1 MRPFGDRRTS
11 SDLLGYSEMRLH
23 SSRQAAAVRLR
34 SAYDC
39 GRRAATAS
47 FFVALSFVTLDGA
60 RAQDAAT
67 ANAITLPDVTV
78 QQAPVRNAEAKPA
91 EKPKAKARSKAV
103 ANKPSKPLEA
113 APVVSASANA
123 SPSTDLAAGRDAA
136 PAAGNPGATS
146 SAVVAVPGASN
157 AGAQTATAIDM
168 KRFAETPVFSVAD
181 ILRESPG
188 VSIKQGNGPRD
199 LGISIRG
206 SNARNGFGIRNIVI
220 LEDGF
225 PVTQPDGLSRSDLI
239 DPHAYTGIDVWRGPS
254 SALFGNYATG
264 GALNFRTRPG
274 GEINGVEYG
283 VDVGSFNYLNNYVSA
298 GTKTGNFEGSVFI
311 SDVRGDG
318 YYGYSTF
325 DTQTINMLLTYR
337 PTTKDKITVK
347 AIDNELDTELPF
359 RMSLNQFKQNPFQK
373 GCKTAV
379 GAATGCATNN
389 FSATGSGTKV
399 PQTAEEAGAGRDD
412 RRTIGGIRWEHAF
425 DAATT
430 GQVQIVVDD
439 RNINQPTGTTSAT
452 GDYLSYN
459 ISTGISHRSA
469 FAGLP
474 TLAYLGAFW
483 NYLPVDGLTYNVA
496 PGGNAKLGL
505 LQSET
510 TGSTMNVGARARQ
523 EVQLTNTVAVVGGAT
538 VERTSLD
545 GSQRSFT
552 YNAAGDTVSIKN
564 VATDRDITNVAPEL
578 GFVYTPSRDW
588 QFHARVG
595 TGYGTPQFT
604 NLFVTPQGQPGNNT
618 DLKSQTNVGYDIG
631 ADWTPVRGVMLSLT
645 GFYEFFENELVSQ
658 SPGAGLPNFTFNA
671 PASEHRG
678 IEAAVDIALG
688 AGFRLTGAYIYNN
701 QIYTDYTEQL
711 PNNVIPP
718 VPKFLSF
725 DRAGNKIPGVSPNEL
740 TARLSYDAQDG
751 TYKGWGAYAE
761 YQWHD
766 GFYMEN
772 ANLLEAPGYDT
783 VDLNVHYA
791 TEFSSGPVRS
801 LLAYFEIRN
810 LLDETYI
817 ASANNITDTVGAT
830 PASLANA
837 SGSIYSGAPRT
848 YYAGMKVRF

>member
-1 MRPFGDRRTS
+1 
-11 SDLLGYSEMRLH
+11 MRLH
-23 SSRQAAAVRLR
+23 SSRHATVFRLR
-34 SAYDC
+34 RAYSC
-39 GRRAATAS
+39 GRRAASAS
-47 FFVALSFVTLDGA
+47 FIAALSLAALDSA

-67 ANAITLPDVTV
+67 ENAITLPDVTV
-78 QQAPVRNAEAKPA
+78 QQAPIQNAQSKPA
-91 EKPKAKARSKAV
+91 EKPNEKAKAKSKTV
-103 ANKPSKPLEA
+103 ANMPSKPPEA
-113 APVVSASANA
+113 VPAVSASANA
-123 SPSTDLAAGRDAA
+123 STSTGLVAGRDAS
-136 PAAGNPGATS
+136 PAAGNPGAPS
-146 SAVVAVPGASN
+146 SAVAAVPGASN

-188 VSIKQGNGPRD
+188 VSMKQGNGPRD

-239 DPHAYTGIDVWRGPS
+239 DPHAYSGIDVWRGPS

-337 PTTKDKITVK
+337 PTTSDTITVK

-373 GCKTAV
+373 GCKPN
-379 GAATGCATNN
+379 ATSAGCATNP
-389 FSATGSGTKV
+389 FSATGNTSGPIAMQCCKQ
-399 PQTAEEAGAGRDD
+399 PKKPAPTAM
-412 RRTIGGIRWEHAF
+412 
-425 DAATT
+425 T
-430 GQVQIVVDD
+430 GE
-439 RNINQPTGTTSAT
+439 
-452 GDYLSYN
+452 
-459 ISTGISHRSA
+459 RSA
-469 FAGLP
+469 ASAGSTPSMRQRRGRCRSSSMTATSINRPAGPAPSAITFLQRQHRHHEPSSFAGLP

-483 NYLPVDGLTYNVA
+483 NYLPVDGLSYNVA

-510 TGSTMNVGARARQ
+510 TGSTMNFGARARQ
-523 EVQLTNTVAVVGGAT
+523 EVRLTNTVAVVGGAT
-538 VERTSLD
+538 VERTELD

-552 YNAAGDTVSIKN
+552 YDTAGVTLTDRTVS
-564 VATDRDITNVAPEL
+564 ADRSITNVAPEL
-578 GFVYTPSRDW
+578 GVVYTPNRAW

-618 DLKSQTNVGYDIG
+618 DLQSQTNVGYDVG

-658 SPGAGLPNFTFNA
+658 SPGPGLPNFTFNA

-678 IEAAVDIALG
+678 IEAAADIALG
-688 AGFRLTGAYIYNN
+688 GGARFTAAYIFND
-701 QIYTDYTEQL
+701 QIYTDYQEL
-711 PNNVIPP
+711 
-718 VPKFLSF
+718 LS
-725 DRAGNKIPGVSPNEL
+725 
-740 TARLSYDAQDG
+740 
-751 TYKGWGAYAE
+751 
-761 YQWHD
+761 
-766 GFYMEN
+766 
-772 ANLLEAPGYDT
+772 
-783 VDLNVHYA
+783 
-791 TEFSSGPVRS
+791 
-801 LLAYFEIRN
+801 
-810 LLDETYI
+810 
-817 ASANNITDTVGAT
+817 GAT
-830 PASLANA
+830 DPSTAPETKFPASHRMN
-837 SGSIYSGAPRT
+837 
-848 YYAGMKVRF
+848 